1 MKPSILPRQTQDRHL
16 MRLLNKLTGYCLVF
30 IGLLTLFSLSA
41 NGYVLK
47 GQHVLELMLEK
58 NHLPTRF
65 FIDQSLTVYNLSF
78 FTLKTDYEQ
87 WVRYQL
93 PEQFRTDIES
103 TDLKQIHV
111 ASGDDSL
118 TIIDGSVVSESEI
131 WADHYKDIFFYRSR
145 EKLVKRLEDLG
156 IDFSVTSL
164 GRLEGTICYV
174 IGARYPDESVPQ
186 LWVTKDTFLPMRW
199 IFDLSDRNDDMVS
212 LEIFYK
218 EWKKYHKSWYPSKI
232 EFYQGPEIIR
242 SIAVHKIELNPGFS
256 KTLFD
261 IKSLKTYYL
270 PQKVQEVLPDAVQSD
285 IEKRIQDFKKIYE

>member
-1 MKPSILPRQTQDRHL
+1 
-16 MRLLNKLTGYCLVF
+16 MRLINKLIGYCLVF

-41 NGYVLK
+41 NCYVLK
-47 GQHVLELMLEK
+47 GQHVLDLMLEK
-58 NHLPTRF
+58 NNLPRRF
-65 FIDQSLTVYNLSF
+65 FIDQTLTVYNSGF
-78 FTLKTDYEQ
+78 FTLKTEYEQ

-93 PEQFRTDIES
+93 PEQFRSDINS
-103 TDLKQIHV
+103 DDLKQINV
-111 ASGDDSL
+111 ASGDDALS
-118 TIIDGSVVSESEI
+118 IIDGSVVSESEI

>member
-1 MKPSILPRQTQDRHL
+1 
-16 MRLLNKLTGYCLVF
+16 MRLLNKLTIYCLVF

-41 NGYVLK
+41 NCYVLK
-47 GQHVLELMLEK
+47 GQHVLDLMLEK
-58 NHLPTRF
+58 NNLPRRF
-65 FIDQSLTVYNLSF
+65 FIDQTLTVYNSGF
-78 FTLKTDYEQ
+78 FTLKTEYEQ

-93 PEQFRTDIES
+93 PEQFRSDINS
-103 TDLKQIHV
+103 DDLKQINV
-111 ASGDDSL
+111 ASGDDALS
-118 TIIDGSVVSESEI
+118 IIDGSVVSESEI

>member
-1 MKPSILPRQTQDRHL
+1 ML
-16 MRLLNKLTGYCLVF
+16 MLNKLTCSCVIF

-47 GQHVLELMLEK
+47 GQHVIDLMLKK

-65 FIDQSLTVYNLSF
+65 FIDQSLTVYNSGF
-78 FTLKTDYEQ
+78 FTSKTEYEQ

-93 PEQFRTDIES
+93 PEQFRSDIES
-103 TDLKQIHV
+103 DDLKQIHV

-118 TIIDGSVVSESEI
+118 TIVDGSVVSESEI

-145 EKLVKRLEDLG
+145 EKLVKRLEVLG

-164 GRLEGTICYV
+164 GRFEGIICYV
-174 IGARYPDESVPQ
+174 IGTRYPDESVPQ
-186 LWVTKDTFLPMRW
+186 LWVTKDTFRPLRW
-199 IFDLSDRNDDMVS
+199 IFEISDSDDDMVP

-232 EFYQGPEIIR
+232 EFYQGPQIIR
-242 SIAVHKIELNPGFS
+242 SIAVHQIELNPSFS

-261 IKSLKTYYL
+261 INSLKTYYS
-270 PQKVQEVLPDAVQSD
+270 PQKLQEVLPETGQSD
-285 IEKRIQDFKKIYE
+285 IEKRIEDFKKIYE

>member
-1 MKPSILPRQTQDRHL
+1 LPRQTQDIYL
-16 MRLLNKLTGYCLVF
+16 MRLLNKLTGYCFVF

-65 FIDQSLTVYNLSF
+65 FIDQSLTVYNSGF
-78 FTLKTDYEQ
+78 FIEKTEYEQ

-93 PEQFRTDIES
+93 PEQFRSDIES
-103 TDLKQIHV
+103 SDLKQIHV

-118 TIIDGSVVSESEI
+118 TIVDGSVVAESEI

-164 GRLEGTICYV
+164 GRFEGVICYV

-199 IFDLSDRNDDMVS
+199 IFDLSDTDDDVVR

-242 SIAVHKIELNPGFS
+242 SIAAHKIELNPGFS

-261 IKSLKTYYL
+261 INRLKTYYS
-270 PQKVQEVLPDAVQSD
+270 PQKFQEVLPDAGQSD
-285 IEKRIQDFKKIYE
+285 IEKRIEDFKKIYE

>member
-1 MKPSILPRQTQDRHL
+1 ML
-16 MRLLNKLTGYCLVF
+16 MLNKLTCSCVIL

-47 GQHVLELMLEK
+47 GQHVIDLMLKK

-65 FIDQSLTVYNLSF
+65 FIDQSLAVYNSGF
-78 FTLKTDYEQ
+78 FTSKTEYEQ

-93 PEQFRTDIES
+93 PEQFRSDIES
-103 TDLKQIHV
+103 DDLKQIHV

-118 TIIDGSVVSESEI
+118 TIVDGSVVSESEI

-145 EKLVKRLEDLG
+145 EKLVKRLEVLG

-164 GRLEGTICYV
+164 GRFEGIICYV

-186 LWVTKDTFLPMRW
+186 LWVTKDTFRPLRW
-199 IFDLSDRNDDMVS
+199 IFEISDSDDDMVP

-218 EWKKYHKSWYPSKI
+218 EWKSYHKSWYPSKI

-242 SIAVHKIELNPGFS
+242 SIAVHQIELNPGFS

-261 IKSLKTYYL
+261 INSLKTYYS
-270 PQKVQEVLPDAVQSD
+270 PQKFQEVLPETGQSD
-285 IEKRIQDFKKIYE
+285 IEKRIEDFKKIYE